1 MINLS
6 RLYPF
11 PIINTIKNI
20 KSVEKFKKKRKIE
33 ILRAFTLLFYFQNS
47 IDYS

>member
-11 PIINTIKNI
+11 PIINAIKNI
-20 KSVEKFKKKRKIE
+20 KSVEKFKSKKIE
-33 ILRAFTLLFYFQNS
+33 IFRVFNLLFYFQNS
-47 IDYS
+47 VYYS